1 MSAKHKIFEYFDTEA
16 HDEDNNGED
25 DEDEDDGSSC
35 EGDSSFIEESDE
47 GENTEESVSDEYA
60 SESELSPIAVKT
72 EVFSVYS
79 SSSSDSENTRV
90 QNSDEGHR
98 KGKTDSNN
106 HQRKK
111 GVCCINSVK
120 RNVCITTLETQ

>member
-1 MSAKHKIFEYFDTEA
+1 MQS
-16 HDEDNNGED
+16 
-25 DEDEDDGSSC
+25 
-35 EGDSSFIEESDE
+35 
-47 GENTEESVSDEYA
+47 TEETVSDEYV

-72 EVFSVYS
+72 EVFSGYSSS

-98 KGKTDSNN
+98 KGKTDLNN
-106 HQRKK
+106 HQHKK

-120 RNVCITTLETQ
+120 RNVCITTTLETQ